1 MEYACSICTADVS
14 IIHLRIYK
22 MQKITDNIFL
32 LVLFAMTGTFIL
44 ATSFIF
50 FFLRYQRKA
59 QQQREAM
66 QRAELEHSE
75 KLLHAALQSQE
86 DERRRIGRDLHDDV
100 GAALSNLRMVMG
112 QGYKMAENEGKDTTA
127 YKPLIDNI
135 ITTVR
140 NISHSLSPP
149 GLELF
154 GLEHT
159 LYELCDT
166 FNTSGVIR
174 LSFINEAGSRVDG
187 LEKNTALATY
197 RVLQELISNTIK
209 HAEAKKIVIRFCVEN
224 NRLVLVYS
232 DDGKGFDAS
241 VVKKTGMGLQN
252 IEARLSM
259 VQAAFTVNT
268 SPGNGIMVRIILSK

>member
-1 MEYACSICTADVS
+1 
-14 IIHLRIYK
+14 

-32 LVLFAMTGTFIL
+32 LVLFAMAGTFTL
-44 ATSFIF
+44 ATSFVF

-59 QQQREAM
+59 QQQKEAM
-66 QRAELEHSE
+66 QKAELQHSE
-75 KLLHAALQSQE
+75 NLLHAALQSQE

-112 QGYKMAENEGKDTTA
+112 QGSKAIAETDKDAPA

-159 LYELCDT
+159 LYEFCDT
-166 FNTSGVIR
+166 FNTSGAIS
-174 LSFINEAGSRVDG
+174 LSFVNEAGNRVDA
-187 LEKNTALATY
+187 LDKNTALALY
-197 RVLQELISNTIK
+197 RVLQELVSNTIK
-209 HAEAKKIVIRFCVEN
+209 HAAAKKIVIRFCIEN
-224 NRLVLVYS
+224 EHLVLVYS
-232 DDGKGFDAS
+232 DDGRGFAADS
-241 VVKKTGMGLQN
+241 IKKTGMGMQN
-252 IEARLSM
+252 IEARLTM
-259 VQAAFTVNT
+259 VQANFTVDT
-268 SPGNGIMVRIILSK
+268 SPGNGIVVRIILSK

>member
-1 MEYACSICTADVS
+1 
-14 IIHLRIYK
+14 

-32 LVLFAMTGTFIL
+32 LVLFAMVGTFIL
-44 ATSFIF
+44 ATSFVF
-50 FFLRYQRKA
+50 FFLRYQRRT

-66 QRAELEHSE
+66 QKAELQHREN
-75 KLLHAALQSQE
+75 LLHAALESQE
-86 DERRRIGRDLHDDV
+86 EERRRIGRDLHDDV

-112 QGYKMAENEGKDTTA
+112 QGSKAIETENALPA

-159 LYELCDT
+159 LHELCDT
-166 FNTSGVIR
+166 FNISGTIR
-174 LSFINEAGSRVDG
+174 LSFVNEAGSRVDA
-187 LEKNTALATY
+187 LDKKTALAVY

-209 HAEAKKIVIRFCVEN
+209 HAAAQKISILFYLDNE
-224 NRLVLVYS
+224 RLRLRYS
-232 DDGKGFDAS
+232 DDGKGFDIKS
-241 VVKKTGMGLQN
+241 VKKSGMGLQN
-252 IEARLSM
+252 IEGRLGM
-259 VQAAFTVNT
+259 VKVGYEVNS
-268 SPGNGIMVRIILSK
+268 SPGNGILVTIIFPY

>member
-1 MEYACSICTADVS
+1 
-14 IIHLRIYK
+14 

-32 LVLFAMTGTFIL
+32 LVLFAMIGTFIL
-44 ATSFIF
+44 ATSFVF

-59 QQQREAM
+59 QQQKEAM
-66 QRAELEHSE
+66 QQAELAHSE
-75 KLLHAALQSQE
+75 NLLHAALQSQE

-112 QGYKMAENEGKDTTA
+112 QGSKTAVETDKEAPA

-159 LYELCDT
+159 LHELCDT

-174 LSFINEAGSRVDG
+174 LSFINDAGNGVDA
-187 LEKNTALATY
+187 LDKNAALAIY

-209 HAEAKKIVIRFCVEN
+209 HAEAKKIVIRFCIEN
-224 NRLVLVYS
+224 DRLVLVYA
-232 DDGKGFDAS
+232 DDGKGFDATA
-241 VVKKTGMGLQN
+241 VKKTGMGLQN

-259 VQAAFTVNT
+259 VQATFTVNT
-268 SPGNGIMVRIILSK
+268 STGNGIVVRIILSK

>member
-1 MEYACSICTADVS
+1 
-14 IIHLRIYK
+14 

-32 LVLFAMTGTFIL
+32 LVLFAMIGTFIL
-44 ATSFIF
+44 ATSFVF
-50 FFLRYQRKA
+50 FFLRYQRRA
-59 QQQREAM
+59 QQQKEAM
-66 QRAELEHSE
+66 QKAELEHSE

-112 QGYKMAENEGKDTTA
+112 QGSKAIVEAEKETPA

-174 LSFINEAGSRVDG
+174 LSFINEAGSRVDAMD
-187 LEKNTALATY
+187 KNAALAIY

-209 HAEAKKIVIRFCVEN
+209 HAEAKKIVIRFCIEN

-232 DDGKGFDAS
+232 DDGKGFDAAA
-241 VVKKTGMGLQN
+241 VKKTGMGLQN

-259 VQAAFTVNT
+259 VQAVFTVTT
-268 SPGNGIMVRIILSK
+268 SAGNGIMVRIILP

>member
-1 MEYACSICTADVS
+1 
-14 IIHLRIYK
+14 

-44 ATSFIF
+44 ATSFVF
-50 FFLRYQRKA
+50 FFLRYQRRA
-59 QQQREAM
+59 QQQKEAM
-66 QRAELEHSE
+66 QKAELEHSE
-75 KLLHAALQSQE
+75 NLLHAALQSQE

-112 QGYKMAENEGKDTTA
+112 QGSKAAIETDMGTPA

-159 LYELCDT
+159 LHELCDT

-174 LSFINEAGSRVDG
+174 LSFINDAGSRMDAMD
-187 LEKNTALATY
+187 KNAALAVY

-209 HAEAKKIVIRFCVEN
+209 HAEAKKIVIRFCIEN
-224 NRLVLVYS
+224 ERLVLVYS
-232 DDGKGFDAS
+232 DDGKGFAAAA
-241 VVKKTGMGLQN
+241 VKKTGMGLQN

-259 VQAAFTVNT
+259 VQAVFTVNT
-268 SPGNGIMVRIILSK
+268 SPGNGIVVRIILSK